1 MAGER
6 KRCPPAACFA
16 PTRWDPSTC
25 SCGCPRQEFGEQE
38 AACEQERHSQWDK
51 GSCRCHPRRARVS
64 GGRAVLQPSQVVERG
79 VDAQQQYDP
88 CTDLS
93 RMHYSPRCPELQHP
107 LKKLNFE
114 QFRLHYRSLDIAGWV
129 LLGSCISLVI
139 ILAGTTWHYRSPKQ
153 YKGKVSL
160 ISTNIG

>member
-1 MAGER
+1 MPPPLAGGPSPCCSPPPTRGPRPGRKGRRWSWRSTWAAPATARRRRSRSAVAGER

-64 GGRAVLQPSQVVERG
+64 GGRALLQPSQVVERG

-93 RMHYSPRCPELQHP
+93 RMHYSPRCLLHCNTP
-107 LKKLNFE
+107 LKKSKF
-114 QFRLHYRSLDIAGWV
+114 
-129 LLGSCISLVI
+129 
-139 ILAGTTWHYRSPKQ
+139 
-153 YKGKVSL
+153 
-160 ISTNIG
+160 